1 MKTPWLSHC
10 VLCGYFF
17 SVADLCIISSCSFS
31 NKTNDAS
38 FLFCM
43 ACLNR
48 LKWNIEILQE
58 AAQYNA
64 IWKKNKNFST
74 FLSVYIHCIMR
85 CIQFFSKHITEAS
98 VCVIFYK
105 VEKLD
110 SFLSIRH
117 HGHSRQVHIVQ
128 PGVFGWPYKILCRLP
143 MLLNLYRGWLCLRQ
157 RSRFER
163 QHTVFTP
170 SGIGQTP
177 NLSLP
182 AASIESSTSFTRDQ
196 CVNHWATPH
205 LSFMS
210 IQKYVSDEYFSIVTR
225 RFNP

>member
-1 MKTPWLSHC
+1 ME
-10 VLCGYFF
+10 Y
-17 SVADLCIISSCSFS
+17 
-31 NKTNDAS
+31 
-38 FLFCM
+38 
-43 ACLNR
+43 LNPSGGCT
-48 LKWNIEILQE
+48 I
-58 AAQYNA
+58 QYNM
-64 IWKKNKNFST
+64 KKKLFNISLCLHTLHHEMHTVFFQTYYRGKCMCY
-74 FLSVYIHCIMR
+74 FLQS
-85 CIQFFSKHITEAS
+85 
-98 VCVIFYK
+98 
-105 VEKLD
+105 EKLD

-163 QHTVFTP
+163 QHTVFTS

-210 IQKYVSDEYFSIVTR
+210 IQK
-225 RFNP
+225 